1 MTLQALRGTLF
12 IRLAALV
19 VMAVLASQIFT
30 LWLGVKQKNTLLSG
44 QLFAQVVDTL
54 ADYEGALEG
63 QPAAERDRFLLANN
77 HAGLPR
83 LLPLSQA
90 RPVDRGVPPMGRDLA
105 RQLSD
110 VLGEP
115 IHVQFQHGERQELW
129 LRVPVLDGHY
139 WLVVPLTRFLP
150 PSLRPTL
157 QAAGLVALLSVLAA
171 FALAWRTTR
180 PLSQLVAATRQLEA
194 GHTPPPLT
202 PSGPREVR
210 LLIERFNGMAQALD
224 KAASE
229 RRLML
234 AGLSHDL
241 RTPLTRLKL
250 AVEMLEPGPD
260 SDGMLS
266 DIDELSHIVS
276 QFIDFAR
283 SEESRALEPVA
294 LGELADSVL
303 SRFARDGMQ
312 VTWQR
317 QDVQLPG
324 DALGLQRLLSNLLQ
338 NARRYGLQPY
348 ALTLAQDGD
357 HAVLCVLDS
366 GEGIPPS
373 QQEAALAPFERLA
386 AHRGTDGGS
395 GLGLAIVSR
404 IVRQHRGQLRFV
416 YPPTGGFG
424 VEIRLPMQAMASGVQ
439 AGSSL
444 V

>member
-1 MTLQALRGTLF
+1 MRLPVLRGTLF

-19 VMAVLASQIFT
+19 VMAVLASQVFT
-30 LWLGVKQKNTLLSG
+30 LWLGVKQKNTLLSA
-44 QLFAQVVDTL
+44 QLYAQVIDTL
-54 ADYEGALEG
+54 ADYEGALES
-63 QPAAERDRFLLANN
+63 QPPAQRDRFLLANN

-90 RPVDRGVPPMGRDLA
+90 PAVDRRVPPMGRDLA
-105 RQLSD
+105 AQLSD
-110 VLGEP
+110 VLGER
-115 IHVQFQHGERQELW
+115 IHVQFQHGDRQELW
-129 LRVPVLDGHY
+129 LRVPVLDNHY

-250 AVEMLEPGPD
+250 AVEMLDAGPD
-260 SDGMLS
+260 SDGMLA

-283 SEESRALEPVA
+283 SEEPRALEPVA
-294 LGELADSVL
+294 LGELVDSVL
-303 SRFARDGMQ
+303 SRFARDGMA
-312 VTWQR
+312 VAWQR
-317 QDVQLPG
+317 SDVTLSG
-324 DALGLQRLLSNLLQ
+324 DALGLQRLLSNLLE
-338 NARRYGLQPY
+338 NARRYGRPPFAVSLQPG
-348 ALTLAQDGD
+348 AGEVVLRVQDGGD
-357 HAVLCVLDS
+357 
-366 GEGIPPS
+366 GIPPA

-395 GLGLAIVSR
+395 GLGLAIVAR
-404 IVRQHRGQLRFV
+404 IVRQHRGRLQFAH
-416 YPPTGGFG
+416 PPGGGFE
-424 VEIRLPMQAMASGVQ
+424 VSIWLPVP
-439 AGSSL
+439 SL
-444 V
+444 PG

>member
-1 MTLQALRGTLF
+1 MRLPVLRGTLF

-19 VMAVLASQIFT
+19 VMAVLASQVFT
-30 LWLGVKQKNTLLSG
+30 LWLGVKQKNTLLSA
-44 QLFAQVVDTL
+44 QLYAQVVDTL
-54 ADYEGALEG
+54 ADYEGALES
-63 QPAAERDRFLLANN
+63 QPPALRERFLLANN

-90 RPVDRGVPPMGRDLA
+90 QAVDRRVPPMGRDLA
-105 RQLSD
+105 QQLSEA
-110 VLGEP
+110 LGEP
-115 IHVQFQHGERQELW
+115 IHVQFLHGDRQELW
-129 LRVPVLDGHY
+129 LRVPVLDSHY

-250 AVEMLEPGPD
+250 AVEMLDPGPD
-260 SDGMLS
+260 SEGMLA

-283 SEESRALEPVA
+283 SEEPRALEPVA
-294 LGELADSVL
+294 LGELVDSVL
-303 SRFARDGMQ
+303 SRFARSGMA
-312 VTWQR
+312 VAWQR
-317 QDVQLPG
+317 SDVALPG

-338 NARRYGLQPY
+338 NARRYGQAPY
-348 ALTLAQDGD
+348 TLTLVQDGAE
-357 HAVLCVLDS
+357 AVLCVLDS
-366 GEGIPPS
+366 GDGIPPA

-395 GLGLAIVSR
+395 GLGLAIVAR

-416 YPPTGGFG
+416 YPPAGGFG
-424 VEIRLPMQAMASGVQ
+424 VEVRLPLNTVANAVQ
-439 AGSSL
+439 AGSSA

>member
-1 MTLQALRGTLF
+1 MTLPALRGTLF

-19 VMAVLASQIFT
+19 VMAVLASQVFT
-30 LWLGVKQKNTLLSG
+30 LWLGIKQKNTLLAG
-44 QLFAQVVDTL
+44 QLYAQVIDTL
-54 ADYEGALEG
+54 ADYEGTLETLP
-63 QPAAERDRFLLANN
+63 PAQREHFLLANS

-90 RPVDRGVPPMGRDLA
+90 AAVQRRVPPMGRDLA
-105 RQLSD
+105 QQLSD
-110 VLGEP
+110 ALGER
-115 IHVQFQHGERQELW
+115 IHVQFNQGERQELW

-139 WLVVPLTRFLP
+139 WLVMPLTRFLP

-157 QAAGLVALLSVLAA
+157 QAAGLVALLSLLAA

-180 PLSQLVAATRQLEA
+180 PLSQLVSAARQLEA
-194 GHTPPPLT
+194 GRTPPPLV

-210 LLIERFNGMAQALD
+210 LLIERFNGMEQALE

-250 AVEMLEPGPD
+250 AVEMLAPGAD
-260 SDGMLS
+260 SEGMLS

-283 SEESRALEPVA
+283 SEEARPMQEVA
-294 LGELADSVL
+294 LGELVDTVL
-303 SRFARDGMQ
+303 SRFARDGMP
-312 VTWQR
+312 VAWLR
-317 QDVQLPG
+317 QDASLQG
-324 DALGLQRLLSNLLQ
+324 DALSLQRLLSNLLE
-338 NARRYGLQPY
+338 NARRYGQPPFAVSLQLQQG
-348 ALTLAQDGD
+348 AVCLRVQDG
-357 HAVLCVLDS
+357 
-366 GEGIPPS
+366 GKGIAPEL
-373 QQEAALAPFERLA
+373 QQAALAPFERLA

-404 IVRQHRGQLRFV
+404 IVQQHSGHLQFEH
-416 YPPTGGFG
+416 PPAGGFA
-424 VEIRLPMQAMASGVQ
+424 VCILLPV
-439 AGSSL
+439 

>member
-1 MTLQALRGTLF
+1 MTLPALRGTLF

-19 VMAVLASQIFT
+19 VMAVLASQVFT
-30 LWLGVKQKNTLLSG
+30 LWLGIKQKNTLLAG
-44 QLFAQVVDTL
+44 QLYAQVIDTL
-54 ADYEGALEG
+54 ADYEGTLEALP
-63 QPAAERDRFLLANN
+63 PAQREQFLLANN

-90 RPVDRGVPPMGRDLA
+90 AAVQRRVPPMGRDLA
-105 RQLSD
+105 LQLSD
-110 VLGEP
+110 ALGER
-115 IHVQFQHGERQELW
+115 IHVQFNHGERQELW

-139 WLVVPLTRFLP
+139 WLVMPLTRFLP

-157 QAAGLVALLSVLAA
+157 QAAGLVALLSLLAA

-194 GHTPPPLT
+194 GLTPQPLV

-210 LLIERFNGMAQALD
+210 LLIERFNGMAQALE

-250 AVEMLEPGPD
+250 AVEMLAPGQD
-260 SDGMLS
+260 SEGMLS

-283 SEESRALEPVA
+283 SEEARPMQEVA
-294 LGELADSVL
+294 LGELVDTVL
-303 SRFARDGMQ
+303 SRFARDGMP
-312 VTWQR
+312 VAWQR
-317 QDVQLPG
+317 QDASLQG
-324 DALGLQRLLSNLLQ
+324 DALSLQRLLSNLLE
-338 NARRYGLQPY
+338 NARRYGQPPFAVSLQPQPG
-348 ALTLAQDGD
+348 ALLLRVQDG
-357 HAVLCVLDS
+357 
-366 GEGIPPS
+366 GKGIAPAL
-373 QQEAALAPFERLA
+373 QQAALAPFERLA

-404 IVRQHRGQLRFV
+404 IVQQHGGSLQFEH
-416 YPPTGGFG
+416 PPAGGFA
-424 VEIRLPMQAMASGVQ
+424 VCVRLPV
-439 AGSSL
+439 